1 MSLYRKLLPLVNKYV
16 LIRQGMLGRAYVG
29 RLTDVDQETLDLQT
43 FHADGTP
50 AETWTLLLNTITEF
64 LSESRQLDMVALRV
78 KWASSASADEVAA
91 LDGATM
97 TEAEILA
104 LMPKSGHN
112 TDTRPNNQSGDNEAS
127 SSAS

>member
-78 KWASSASADEVAA
+78 KWASSANPDEITP

-104 LMPKSGHN
+104 LMPKSGHDN
-112 TDTRPNNQSGDNEAS
+112 DAHPHQAGDNEAS